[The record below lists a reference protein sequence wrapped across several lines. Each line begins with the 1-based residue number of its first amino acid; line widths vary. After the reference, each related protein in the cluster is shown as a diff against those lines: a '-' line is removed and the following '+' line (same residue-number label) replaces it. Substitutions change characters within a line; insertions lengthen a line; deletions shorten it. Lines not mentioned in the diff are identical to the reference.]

1 MKKKDEVPAYQMNL
15 SHQKGL
21 NMLTIL
27 EFLLENNKYIHIIY
41 VFKYICTPTYTLI
54 NIYIY
59 VFDFWQKYVFV
70 CGCWKEDIQV
80 TLS

>member
-41 VFKYICTPTYTLI
+41 VL
-54 NIYIY
+54 NIYAHPH
-59 VFDFWQKYVFV
+59 
-70 CGCWKEDIQV
+70 
-80 TLS
+80 THS